1 MASVES
7 LDALFN
13 EELKDVYDA
22 EKQLT
27 KTLPKMAKKA
37 SSEEL
42 RQAIEEHQ
50 QQTEE
55 HVERLERGFD
65 ELDLPA
71 RAKRCKGIRGIIE
84 EGDEMVGEAESEQ
97 TRDALIIAAAQKVEH
112 YEIATYGTLR
122 TWASILGHDNV
133 ASILE
138 ETLNEEKETD
148 QRLTELAEA
157 FVNESAAGEEGEEK
171 QTNQRGRRG
180 GAQAREARGGS
191 TSRSR
196 RQVPA
201 DRTSGG
207 RKSSRS
213 R

>member
-1 MASVES
+1 MASVDS
-7 LDALFN
+7 LDALFK

-42 RQAIEEHQ
+42 KEAIEEHL

-55 HVERLERGFD
+55 QVQRLERVFD

-71 RAKRCKGIRGIIE
+71 RAKRCKGLRGIIE
-84 EGDEMVGEAESEQ
+84 EGDEMVGEADNEQ
-97 TRDALIIAAAQKVEH
+97 TRDASIIAAAQKVEH
-112 YEIATYGTLR
+112 YEIATYGSLR
-122 TWASILGHDNV
+122 TWASILGYDSV

-138 ETLNEEKETD
+138 ETLNEEKEAD
-148 QRLTELAEA
+148 QRLTEIAES
-157 FVNESAAGEEGEEK
+157 FVNETAAGEEDEEEAG
-171 QTNQRGRRG
+171 QRSSRG
-180 GAQAREARGGS
+180 AALMRESRGS
-191 TSRSR
+191 KNRSR
-196 RQVPA
+196 RPVAA
-201 DRTSGG
+201 DRTSDT
-207 RKSSRS
+207 RKGKRS